1 MNRGCRIEDFDM
13 KKTRVRRPLF
23 GFTLMETLLA
33 IALVGVLL
41 SIFLTVFVPARGLVR
56 QALTRQE
63 SERITGI
70 LRAELSI
77 LRDDELAGASA
88 KSSGPDSYLSTFD
101 KGFYWIKKTAQP
113 SSAIVIFSYRADLSK
128 QPRKDGT
135 YPAIPAGKSV
145 PGKNVQLVS
154 IACPMDD
161 PVHRND
167 IRDAVG
173 PVFLVKMS
181 QLVENGG
188 EYRMSN
194 SPGQISGAGSP
205 EKYVSS
211 PGSADAWGGAIFC
224 RAEFYHMSPPNPA
237 RYKGKSWKKLG
248 RPLFAANLSFHR

>member
-1 MNRGCRIEDFDM
+1 MCNKKSLQKTDDM
-13 KKTRVRRPLF
+13 KKMKFLR

-70 LRAELSI
+70 LRSELSF
-77 LRDDELAGASA
+77 LREDEIADSGA
-88 KSSGPDSYLSTFD
+88 KSSSENKYLSTFD
-101 KGFYWIKKTAQP
+101 KGFHWIRKTSRP

-128 QPRKDGT
+128 PARKDGSF
-135 YPAIPAGKSV
+135 PAVPAGKSV
-145 PGKNVQLVS
+145 PGKNMQLVT

-161 PVHRND
+161 PVHRDD

-173 PVFLVKMS
+173 PVFLVKMT
-181 QLVENGG
+181 QLEQKGNG
-188 EYRMSN
+188 EFRMAN
-194 SPGQISGAGSP
+194 SPGVISAASSP
-205 EKYVSS
+205 ENYVSK
-211 PGSADAWGGAIFC
+211 PGDREAWGGVIFC

-237 RYKGKSWKKLG
+237 RYKGKSWNKLG
-248 RPLFAANLSFHR
+248 RPLFSANLSVHR

>member
-1 MNRGCRIEDFDM
+1 
-13 KKTRVRRPLF
+13 
-23 GFTLMETLLA
+23 METLLA

-77 LRDDELAGASA
+77 IRADERADASA
-88 KSSGPDSYLSTFD
+88 KTSGPNSYLSTFD
-101 KGFYWIKKTAQP
+101 KGFYWLKKTAQP
-113 SSAIVIFSYRADLSK
+113 GTAIVIFSYRADLSK
-128 QPRKDGT
+128 PARRDGS
-135 YPAIPAGKSV
+135 YPAIPVGKSV

-154 IACPMDD
+154 IACPIDD
-161 PVHRND
+161 PVHKDD

-181 QLVENGG
+181 QLLENGG
-188 EYRMSN
+188 TYRMSPN
-194 SPGQISGAGSP
+194 PGQISKADTP
-205 EKYVSS
+205 EKYVSA
-211 PGSADAWGGAIFC
+211 PGAADAWGGALFC

-248 RPLFAANLSFHR
+248 RPLFAANMSVHR

>member
-1 MNRGCRIEDFDM
+1 
-13 KKTRVRRPLF
+13 
-23 GFTLMETLLA
+23 METLLA

-77 LRDDELAGASA
+77 LRADERADASD
-88 KSSGPDSYLSTFD
+88 KSSGPNSYLSTFD
-101 KGFYWIKKTAQP
+101 KGFHWLKKTAQP
-113 SSAIVIFSYRADLSK
+113 STAIVVFSYRADLSK
-128 QPRKDGT
+128 NPRKDGS
-135 YPAIPAGKSV
+135 YPAIPVGKSV

-154 IACPMDD
+154 IACPIDD
-161 PVHRND
+161 PVHKND

-173 PVFLVKMS
+173 PVFLVKMT
-181 QLVENGG
+181 QLVESKGTF
-188 EYRMSN
+188 RMASA
-194 SPGQISGAGSP
+194 PGTVSRAGSP
-205 EKYVSS
+205 EKYVSA
-211 PGSADAWGGAIFC
+211 PGAVDAWGGALFC

-248 RPLFAANLSFHR
+248 RPLFAANMSFHR

>member
-1 MNRGCRIEDFDM
+1 MPRNRFADM
-13 KKTRVRRPLF
+13 KKFPPFRNLR

-70 LRAELSI
+70 LRAELSS
-77 LRDDELAGASA
+77 LRADEMADSSA
-88 KSSGPDSYLSTFD
+88 HTSSENQYLSTFD
-101 KGFYWIKKTAQP
+101 KGFHWLRKCSRP
-113 SSAIVIFSYRADLSK
+113 SSAIVVFSYRADLSK
-128 QPRKDGT
+128 PARKDGS
-135 YPAIPAGKSV
+135 YPAVPAGKSV
-145 PGKNVQLVS
+145 PGKDMQLVS

-161 PVHRND
+161 PVHRDD

-173 PVFLVKMS
+173 PVFLVKMT
-181 QLVENGG
+181 QLELKSDG
-188 EYRMSN
+188 EYRMVG
-194 SPGQISGAGSP
+194 SPGVVAQASSP
-205 EKYVSS
+205 EQYVSQA
-211 PGSADAWGGAIFC
+211 GQRDAWGGVLFC

-248 RPLFAANLSFHR
+248 RPLFSANLSFRR

>member
-1 MNRGCRIEDFDM
+1 M
-13 KKTRVRRPLF
+13 KKFLSFRSLR

-70 LRAELSI
+70 LRAELST
-77 LRDDELAGASA
+77 LRADEMAEASA
-88 KSSGPDSYLSTFD
+88 STSSENLYLTTFD
-101 KGFYWIKKTAQP
+101 KGFYWLKKSARP
-113 SSAIVIFSYRADLSK
+113 SSAIVVFSYRADLSK
-128 QPRKDGT
+128 PARKDGS
-135 YPAIPAGKSV
+135 YPAVPAGKSV
-145 PGKNVQLVS
+145 PGKDMQLVS

-161 PVHRND
+161 PVHRDD

-173 PVFLVKMS
+173 PVFLVKMT
-181 QLVENGG
+181 QLELKGDG
-188 EYRMSN
+188 EYHMVN
-194 SPGQISGAGSP
+194 APGVVAQASSP
-205 EKYVSS
+205 EQYVSQA
-211 PGSADAWGGAIFC
+211 GQRDAWGGVLFC

-248 RPLFAANLSFHR
+248 RPLFSANLSFRR

>member
-1 MNRGCRIEDFDM
+1 MCNKKSLQKTDDM
-13 KKTRVRRPLF
+13 KKMKFLR

-70 LRAELSI
+70 LRSELSF
-77 LRDDELAGASA
+77 LREDEIADSGA
-88 KSSGPDSYLSTFD
+88 KSSSENKYLSTFD
-101 KGFYWIKKTAQP
+101 KGFHWIRKTSRP

-128 QPRKDGT
+128 PARKDGSF
-135 YPAIPAGKSV
+135 PAVPAGKSV
-145 PGKNVQLVS
+145 PGKNMQLVT

-161 PVHRND
+161 PVHRDD

-173 PVFLVKMS
+173 PVFLVKMT
-181 QLVENGG
+181 QLEPKANG
-188 EYRMSN
+188 EYRMAN
-194 SPGQISGAGSP
+194 APGVISAASSP
-205 EKYVSS
+205 ENYVSK
-211 PGSADAWGGAIFC
+211 PGDREAWGGGIFC

-237 RYKGKSWKKLG
+237 RYKGKSWNKLG
-248 RPLFAANLSFHR
+248 RPLFSANLSVHR

>member
-1 MNRGCRIEDFDM
+1 
-13 KKTRVRRPLF
+13 
-23 GFTLMETLLA
+23 METLLA

-77 LRDDELAGASA
+77 LRADERADASA
-88 KSSGPDSYLSTFD
+88 KSSGPNSYLSTFD
-101 KGFYWIKKTAQP
+101 KGFYWLKKTSQP
-113 SSAIVIFSYRADLSK
+113 GTAIVVFSYRADLSK
-128 QPRKDGT
+128 NPRKDGS
-135 YPAIPAGKSV
+135 YPAIPVGKSV

-154 IACPMDD
+154 IACPIDD
-161 PVHRND
+161 PVHKDD

-173 PVFLVKMS
+173 PVFLVKMT
-181 QLVENGG
+181 QLVEGNGNF
-188 EYRMSN
+188 RMAN
-194 SPGQISGAGSP
+194 SPGTVSRAGSP

-211 PGSADAWGGAIFC
+211 PGAADAWGGALFC

-248 RPLFAANLSFHR
+248 RPLFAANMSFHR